1 MTDTAAGPPSPLA
14 LARFLKGWTQAELG
28 THAGRSEHT
37 VKRIEAGATPQLTTA
52 IALARALGVGVET
65 LFPVTDNALVGNV
78 NDDEAPG
85 QAPRVRTST
94 AAAGPRGD
102 AILTA

>member
-1 MTDTAAGPPSPLA
+1 MA

-52 IALARALGVGVET
+52 IALSQALGVGVDA
-65 LFPVTDNALVGNV
+65 LFPL
-78 NDDEAPG
+78 NDEE
-85 QAPRVRTST
+85 
-94 AAAGPRGD
+94 AAGQRPLATTPAGQGRRD
-102 AILTA
+102 ES